1 MPDNRELKN
10 RYKQTFVPPG
20 VFVIRNT
27 VNHRVYLDASP
38 NPQAAMNRHRF
49 ELAIG
54 GHRNPQLQSDWVA
67 HGAQAFRFEVLDR
80 IGQSAQPDF
89 DYVAELAALLALWR
103 EDRALAGEVLY
114 NPTVGASGRCVA
126 DQSGGVR

>member
-27 VNHRVYLDASP
+27 ANHRVYLDASP

-49 ELAIG
+49 ELTMRS
-54 GHRNPQLQSDWVA
+54 HRNPQLQSDWVA
-67 HGAQAFRFEVLDR
+67 QGAQAFRFEVLDQIR
-80 IGQSAQPDF
+80 QSEQPDF
-89 DYVAELAALLALWR
+89 DYAAELAALLDLWR
-103 EDRALAGEVLY
+103 DELAVSTAPAY
-114 NPTVGASGRCVA
+114 NPVPAGDTPRARSKR
-126 DQSGGVR
+126 SH

>member
-10 RYKQTFVPPG
+10 HYKQTFVPPG

-27 VNHRVYLDASP
+27 ANHRVYLDASP

-49 ELAIG
+49 ELTMR

-67 HGAQAFRFEVLDR
+67 HGAQAFRFEVLDQIR
-80 IGQSAQPDF
+80 QSAQPDF

-103 EDRALAGEVLY
+103 DELAGSAAPGY
-114 NPTVGASGRCVA
+114 NPVPAQDATCARA
-126 DQSGGVR
+126 KREH

>member
-10 RYKQTFVPPG
+10 HYKQTFVPPG

-49 ELAIG
+49 ELTMR
-54 GHRNPQLQSDWVA
+54 GHRNPQLQSDWLA
-67 HGAQAFRFEVLDR
+67 HGAHAFRFEVLDQIR
-80 IGQSAQPDF
+80 QSAQPDF
-89 DYVAELAALLALWR
+89 DYVAELATLLALWR
-103 EDRALAGEVLY
+103 DELAGSATPAY
-114 NPTVGASGRCVA
+114 NPVPAQDATCARA
-126 DQSGGVR
+126 KRTH

>member
-1 MPDNRELKN
+1 MPDNRERKN

-27 VNHRVYLDASP
+27 ANHRVYLGASP

-49 ELAIG
+49 ELTMR
-54 GHRNPQLQSDWVA
+54 GHRNRQLQADWVA
-67 HGAQAFRFEVLDR
+67 DGAQAFCFEVLDQIR
-80 IGQSAQPDF
+80 QSEQPDF

-103 EDRALAGEVLY
+103 EELDRTAAPRY
-114 NPTVGASGRCVA
+114 NP
-126 DQSGGVR
+126 VRAHATPAETA